1 MLNNNIK
8 LTGRRIE
15 EANIAYDNYVKAIA
29 ALEELG
35 FEVVQDLDKV
45 IDTKPI
51 IINKGHIV
59 TIEKTN
65 DEELE
70 RLYEENR
77 RHIRRISQLS
87 VENEQLTN
95 DINELRA
102 QLTKDADH
110 ETNNSTG
117 CNAVEK
123 QENEKGGDAM
133 STPKEQPKRNPLL
146 DKIKKA
152 KEFTLEEAVISA
164 QADAERKAEEKEEAK
179 SQFPKYTLEYE
190 QITFDE
196 SMDSRTM
203 FGVRGTI
210 TFDEA
215 SYFFE
220 ATNNHHMPIVY
231 GCYDEDVIR
240 LTKDIIMHE
249 IERFSFMNEREV
261 GAADYRYAKDETFPV
276 VAWRLTDDKG
286 NITYHGYSCT
296 KQYSY
301 ILTWDKKK
309 FNYVGRKLVKN
320 AFSSAPNMWKKLS
333 NEKLADKFRAVC
345 ASIWPEDFTNDD
357 NDPEPTKDKKQHQT
371 TKEQHQTTKEF
382 FQITKEQHKSTND
395 ETIKVTKEQHQST
408 NEIHQNTE
416 EFFEITKEQYES
428 TNEQHQ
434 STNEIIWDTPI
445 DNFGE
450 TNEQH
455 QQTNDEEFDATADD
469 LDL

>member
-1 MLNNNIK
+1 MLNRATK
-8 LTGRRIE
+8 LMNKQMSER
-15 EANIAYDNYVKAIA
+15 EAAAEKARAIIADAQE
-29 ALEELG
+29 ALRVLG
-35 FEVVQDLDKV
+35 FEEVSIDKV

-77 RHIRRISQLS
+77 RHIRRISQLAA
-87 VENEQLTN
+87 ENEQLTN
-95 DINELRA
+95 DINELKA

-110 ETNNSTG
+110 ETDNSTG
-117 CNAVEK
+117 CNAVEE
-123 QENEKGGDAM
+123 QETMKGGDAM

-249 IERFSFMNEREV
+249 IERFSFMNEREI

-320 AFSSAPNMWKKLS
+320 AFSSEPNMWKKLS

-371 TKEQHQTTKEF
+371 TKEF
-382 FQITKEQHKSTND
+382 FQITKEQHQPTND

-408 NEIHQNTE
+408 
-416 EFFEITKEQYES
+416 K
-428 TNEQHQ
+428 
-434 STNEIIWDTPI
+434 EIIWDTPI
-445 DNFGE
+445 DNIGE
-450 TNEQH
+450 TKDVNN
-455 QQTNDEEFDATADD
+455 TNDDVVDLTADADD
-469 LDL
+469 LDF